1 MHFSPKCWEFVH
13 KYCVL
18 WPNVGFLSFKC
29 WGFVFRK
36 LGICPQDVGFL
47 SLRNIGYSFITQCI
61 KASTKVHN
69 TSNTDIIL
77 NQYGKMYFYS
87 VTLYVLCTKSGNRNK
102 K

>member
-1 MHFSPKCWEFVH
+1 MLS
-13 KYCVL
+13 
-18 WPNVGFLSFKC
+18 SFKC
-29 WGFVFRK
+29 WVFVLNFFLKRENVGNLSLKCWDSVFRM
-36 LGICPQDVGFL
+36 LGICLQNVGFL

-61 KASTKVHN
+61 KAPIKVHN